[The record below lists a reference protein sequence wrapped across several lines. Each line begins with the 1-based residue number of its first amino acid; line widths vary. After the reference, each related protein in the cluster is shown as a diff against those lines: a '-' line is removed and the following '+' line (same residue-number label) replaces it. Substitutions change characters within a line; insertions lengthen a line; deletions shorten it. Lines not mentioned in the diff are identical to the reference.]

1 MSTSNARK
9 DWNRLRGSRACIR
22 LLALVAGVTIA
33 ASAPAVASQSFVIRA
48 SSHPIS
54 VGRYTIGIGVR
65 NSPTYARAIKAFGAP
80 QACALQKVGKQK
92 PADNY
97 GRATWRT
104 LGLRMDFITYG
115 GIPNGGDA
123 CSVPESVYLD
133 TLWITGAQWSTLLGL
148 RVGATVATL
157 QRLYPKALPH
167 GNSFW
172 LITGKNVI
180 GTELLYPIFSATI
193 SHGRVSSFVFRIG
206 AEGD

>member
-1 MSTSNARK
+1 LRMSCA
-9 DWNRLRGSRACIR
+9 AIR
-22 LLALVAGVTIA
+22 LLALTTGLLIVTTSPSVGA
-33 ASAPAVASQSFVIRA
+33 EPLVIRA
-48 SSHPIS
+48 SSHPMR
-54 VGRYTIGIGVR
+54 VGAYTIGTGIA
-65 NSPTYARAIKAFGAP
+65 NEPTYARAISAFGTP
-80 QACALQKVGKQK
+80 QTCVLQKVGSQK

-104 LGLRMDFITYG
+104 LGLRMDFITYA

-133 TLWITGAQWSTLLGL
+133 TLWITGSRWRTIRGL
-148 RVGATVATL
+148 RVRATVATL

-180 GTELLYPIFSATI
+180 GTASLYPIFSATI
-193 SHGRVSSFVFRIG
+193 SHGRVSSFVLRIG